1 MWTDKLNEF
10 KKQSQMTT
18 QDIAVASKVPVG
30 TLNKLFSGETKDP
43 RLKTLNAVLAAM
55 GKTIG
60 DLYTDENGV
69 DTEAQCAAEGKK
81 KSAPSTA
88 EADWTRDE
96 GKVNMMLM
104 SMPLEAKVRA
114 VQFYIASR
122 QAVNAIDAD
131 IMLTA
136 ARLLDGASGES
147 LPKIELSEATD
158 ARVGR
163 DIELSQLQHIE
174 DGNQEMRTH

>member
-1 MWTDKLNEF
+1 
-10 KKQSQMTT
+10 
-18 QDIAVASKVPVG
+18 
-30 TLNKLFSGETKDP
+30 
-43 RLKTLNAVLAAM
+43 
-55 GKTIG
+55 
-60 DLYTDENGV
+60 
-69 DTEAQCAAEGKK
+69 
-81 KSAPSTA
+81 
-88 EADWTRDE
+88 
-96 GKVNMMLM
+96 M

-122 QAVNAIDAD
+122 QATNAIDAD

-163 DIELSQLQHIE
+163 DIESSRLQHIE